1 MLADATLLYAP
12 PAVKD
17 TDVVLVHSSQPPAA
31 QPWPSSFVNPA
42 PKLLDTNPRP
52 AFSRHTKN
60 NNFTPS
66 AEPVTFLYY
75 DHYLSFAPT
84 YDSSSAS
91 LSYRQSVSQRA
102 ARQSLQ
108 TWGQRTLP
116 PLPPVESPSA
126 VRSAIDP
133 TLLQQEQGEA
143 SINDLTLYLRNVEDS
158 QIVDQRL
165 QENAELLRS
174 LQEAQFERLRRSA
187 AGRDRTDA
195 AALVSELEAET
206 ADRVSRSLTTILNA
220 RPRTAQSPIASE
232 ALPVEQAY
240 RQIKR
245 EVVQPD
251 AGAYYGLL
259 DPRNGKGV
267 RDYLMTTAASSLPKA
282 GLNGAGSSNMDGVDR
297 KPLSIASQQIRRTS
311 SSGGKK
317 DKKNKLALG
326 GSGTAPSTP
335 VSGGTSRKGTPA

>member
-1 MLADATLLYAP
+1 MLLLGSTL
-12 PAVKD
+12 VKD
-17 TDVVLVHSSQPPAA
+17 TDVVAVHSPQPSTSQS
-31 QPWPSSFVNPA
+31 WPSSFASPA
-42 PKLLDTNPRP
+42 PKLSDTNPRP

-60 NNFTPS
+60 TNLTPS

-75 DHYLSFAPT
+75 DPYLSFAPT

-91 LSYRQSVSQRA
+91 LSYRQSVSQRT

-116 PLPPVESPSA
+116 PLPPAERPSA
-126 VRSAIDP
+126 VRSALDP
-133 TLLQQEQGEA
+133 TLLQQNQEEA
-143 SINDLTLYLRNVEDS
+143 SSDDLILYLRNVEDT

-187 AGRDRTDA
+187 TGRDRADA
-195 AALVSELEAET
+195 AALVGELEAET

-220 RPRTAQSPIASE
+220 RPRTSQSPVISE
-232 ALPVEQAY
+232 ALPAEQAY

-245 EVVQPD
+245 EVVQPE
-251 AGAYYGLL
+251 ASAYYGLL
-259 DPRNGKGV
+259 DPRNGRSV
-267 RDYLMTTAASSLPKA
+267 RDYLMTTPASSLPKA
-282 GLNGAGSSNMDGVDR
+282 ALNGAGSGAMDGVDR